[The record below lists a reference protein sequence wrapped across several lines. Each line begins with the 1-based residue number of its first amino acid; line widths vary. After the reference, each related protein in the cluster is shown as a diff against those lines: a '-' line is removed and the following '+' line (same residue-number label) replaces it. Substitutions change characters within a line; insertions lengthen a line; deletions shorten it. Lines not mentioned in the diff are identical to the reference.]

1 MKKSILIFLVF
12 ILSYGIFALPAVK
25 TGDSQIDSLVILAQN
40 EVQKNIRPDGTFCAG
55 AKWPTAWTRDMSYAI
70 DLSLSFLF
78 PEAVE
83 KSLESR
89 IENGMILQDTG
100 SGGSWPVSTD
110 RITWITAAYDFALYK
125 QSTEYFEKVY
135 SVAEKTL
142 TKDYNVNFDSQN
154 GIFRGESSFLDWR
167 EQTYPRW
174 AANEYIAE
182 SYALGTNM
190 MYYSALKKTAVLS
203 KKIGKPSEETELWES
218 RAESLKQAILRNFWI
233 PEKKYFASILL
244 KDIDI
249 YSYHGYETLGES
261 LGVLFGVAPEDSYKN
276 VLGAVKPHNY
286 GLSVVAPQLAGIPSY
301 HNDAVWPFVQG
312 YRGLAC
318 KKASDAFNAENE
330 FNSMIQAAK
339 KFGTFKEN
347 YVASSFSPETQT
359 NSDRQLW
366 SDAGFL
372 AYIYRILFG
381 LDFTETGIC
390 VKPFVFSS
398 LKGGIELK
406 NLTFAGNKLS
416 IQIKGSGDIVAKYLL
431 NGKDVDSNYEIPYSK
446 GGSYNIQIELE
457 ESAEFKSSY
466 KTEDPVKPWFNA
478 DTVTPAIPN
487 VRIDA
492 DGKITELS
500 FKPKN
505 NGGWKIVTDGTE
517 KIGQESKVLLK
528 PADTVIIT
536 KAFALTED
544 KNPDIPL
551 FPSKTVR
558 AENTKNTAFY
568 EAEKAE
574 FNGGILSY
582 DETDEP
588 ATAKITEELQKTE
601 ANAGSFI
608 KEFGKAEGEY
618 IEFTVKAKK
627 AGDYAVDFRFKNGHG
642 PINTG
647 EKCAV
652 LAVSADGKLVRR
664 LAFPQQG
671 SWSTWSFTAPTII
684 HLEKGVHKIRVFTDE
699 WCRTQHEALN
709 FVHIDLMRTARIK

>member
-1 MKKSILIFLVF
+1 MKKSILFFSIFIF
-12 ILSYGIFALPAVK
+12 SYGIFALPSVK
-25 TGDSQIDSLVILAQN
+25 TGDPQIDSLVVLAQN
-40 EVQKNIRPDGTFCAG
+40 EVQKNIRSDGTFCAG
-55 AKWPTAWTRDMSYAI
+55 AKWPTAWTRDMSYSI

-83 KSLESR
+83 KSLASR

-110 RITWITAAYDFALYK
+110 RITWITAAYDYALYK
-125 QSTEYFEKVY
+125 QSPEYFEKVY
-135 SVAEKTL
+135 YVAKKTL
-142 TKDYNVNFDSQN
+142 TKDYNVNFDGQN
-154 GIFRGESSFLDWR
+154 GLFRGESSFLDWR

-190 MYYSALKKTAVLS
+190 MYYSALKKTAALS
-203 KKIGKPSEETELWES
+203 KKTGKPAEENELWES
-218 RAESLKQAILRNFWI
+218 RAESLKQAILKNFWL

-261 LGVLFGVAPEDSYKN
+261 LGVLLGVAPKDSYKN
-276 VLGAVKPHNY
+276 VLGAVKPQDY

-318 KKASDAFNAENE
+318 KKASDAFNAEKE
-330 FNSMIQAAK
+330 FISMIQAAK

-347 YVASSFSPETQT
+347 YVASSFSPDTQT

-381 LDFTETGIC
+381 LDFTETGIA

-398 LKGGIELK
+398 LKDGIELK
-406 NLTFAGNKLS
+406 NLTFAGNTIS
-416 IQIKGSGDIVAKYLL
+416 IQIKGSGDTVAKYLL
-431 NGKDVDSNYEIPYSK
+431 NGKNVASDYVIPYSK
-446 GGSYNIQIELE
+446 AGIYNVQIELE
-457 ESAEFKSSY
+457 ESDDFKSSY
-466 KTEDPVKPWFNA
+466 RTENQVKPWFNA
-478 DTVTPAIPN
+478 DTVAPVIPN
-487 VRIDA
+487 VRVDA
-492 DGKITELS
+492 DGKTTEVS
-500 FKPKN
+500 YKPKN
-505 NGGWKIVTDGTE
+505 NGGWKIITDGTE
-517 KIGQESKVLLK
+517 KTGQENKVLLK
-528 PADTVIIT
+528 PAGTIIVT

-551 FPSKTVR
+551 FPSKSVR
-558 AENTKNTAFY
+558 GENTKNTVFY

-574 FNGGILSY
+574 YNGGVVCY
-582 DETDEP
+582 DETDVP
-588 ATAKITEELQKTE
+588 VTAKISEELQKTE
-601 ANAGSFI
+601 ANTGSFI
-608 KEFGKAEGEY
+608 KEFGKTDGEY
-618 IEFTVKAKK
+618 IEFTLKIKK
-627 AGDYAVDFRFKNGHG
+627 SGDYAVDFRFKNGHG
-642 PINTG
+642 PVNTG

-652 LAVSADGKLVRR
+652 LAISADGKLIRR

-671 SWSTWSFTAPTII
+671 SWSTWSFTAPTVI
-684 HLEKGVHKIRVFTDE
+684 HLEKGTHKIRLFTDE
-699 WCRTQHEALN
+699 WCRTQHEVFN
-709 FVHIDLMRTARIK
+709 YVHLDLMRTAHIR